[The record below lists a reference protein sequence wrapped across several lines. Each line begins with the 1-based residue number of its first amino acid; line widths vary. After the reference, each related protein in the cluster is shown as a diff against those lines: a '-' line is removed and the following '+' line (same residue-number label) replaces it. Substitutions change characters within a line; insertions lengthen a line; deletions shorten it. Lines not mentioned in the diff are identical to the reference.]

1 MLVRVAAVAVVT
13 IGLALRLYGID
24 WSLPN
29 PTHLFSYHPDEILV
43 VGAARNVDIP
53 HGRLNPHFFN
63 YGSLYIYLISL
74 LLPPARAAFANSL
87 FTDYLVARL
96 LAAVLG
102 AATIYVT
109 YLIGKRLGGA
119 KVGFA
124 AAAVM
129 AIIPLHTVH
138 SHYAAVDVPA
148 TFWVSL
154 SLLGAV
160 AAADSRKA
168 RWYVLSGAAAGFA
181 AATKYNC
188 GLVVLSIL
196 TAHTLS
202 CIRERTSQNLR
213 ARHYLGLPALA
224 LACTAA
230 AFLLGTPGVLIA
242 TNEFWRDFSYEMRHT
257 STGHGLVFVGTGSGW
272 WYHLSYN
279 LRYGLTLPLLVL
291 SVCGV
296 GYLAW
301 RRRPAEI
308 ALLAFAVVYYGLIG
322 AFEVR
327 FMRYLI
333 PILPVLAVAAGTLLS
348 ALASPPAEEP
358 AKRRWPRITALVA
371 GVLACVWSLVYTCAH
386 LTLFV
391 GPDPRDKALAW
402 LVSNAKGESVGL
414 TTVPWFYSPPVSIY
428 NGGPQ
433 SEKAFRLYAGQSQ
446 FRLTVLGTDA
456 AQLRASQELPK
467 YFVISDFEY
476 GDALRLLSSGSVP
489 PSAVEQV
496 EAFADFWR
504 ALHAKYKLVA
514 VFSKNPSLGPLV
526 LPKRALPPHDW
537 MYPYPTI
544 RIYQRRA

>member
-1 MLVRVAAVAVVT
+1 
-13 IGLALRLYGID
+13 
-24 WSLPN
+24 
-29 PTHLFSYHPDEILV
+29 LF
-43 VGAARNVDIP
+43 
-53 HGRLNPHFFN
+53 
-63 YGSLYIYLISL
+63 
-74 LLPPARAAFANSL
+74 PPARAAFANSL
-87 FTDYLVARL
+87 FTDYLAARL
-96 LAAVLG
+96 LAALLG
-102 AATIYVT
+102 TATIYTT
-109 YLIGKRLGGA
+109 YLIGKRLSGA
-119 KVGFA
+119 RNGLA

-129 AIIPLHTVH
+129 AFMPLHAVH

-160 AAADSRKA
+160 AAAESRRA
-168 RWYVLSGAAAGFA
+168 RWYVLSGTAAGFA

-196 TAHTLS
+196 TAHVLS
-202 CIRERTSQNLR
+202 CIRERKTQNLR

-224 LACTAA
+224 LVCTAA

-272 WYHLSYN
+272 WYHLSHN
-279 LRYGLTLPLLVL
+279 LRYGLTAPLLAL
-291 SVCGV
+291 SVCGAA
-296 GYLAW
+296 YLAW
-301 RRRPAEI
+301 KRRPAET

-333 PILPVLAVAAGTLLS
+333 PILPVLAVAAGTLLN
-348 ALASPPAEEP
+348 ALASAPKNEP
-358 AKRRWPRITALVA
+358 SRRHWLRNIALVA

-386 LTLFV
+386 LTLFTD
-391 GPDPRDKALAW
+391 PDPRDKALAW
-402 LVSNAKGESVGL
+402 LLANARGESVGL

-433 SEKAFRLYAGQSQ
+433 SEKAFWRYVGQSQ
-446 FRLTVLGTDA
+446 FQLMVLDTDA
-456 AQLRASQELPK
+456 AKLRSPQDLPK

-476 GDALRLLSSGSVP
+476 GDALRLLSAGSVP
-489 PSAVEQV
+489 PAAVEQV

-504 ALHAKYKLVA
+504 TLHSRYKLAA

-544 RIYQRRA
+544 RIYQRRT